1 MPSFPPSVPTA
12 SAHPPGPLL
21 LGACLAICLSL
32 CAALPQPAHAASKKT
47 NPSNTTTPSG
57 SKSTASKKKPSVR
70 ITHQRSPSEETP
82 TARDRRLYRECR
94 GMPNAGACLGYT
106 GR

>member
-1 MPSFPPSVPTA
+1 MTSFSPSAPTA
-12 SAHPPGPLL
+12 SAHPPAPLL

-32 CAALPQPAHAASKKT
+32 CAALPQPAHAASKK
-47 NPSNTTTPSG
+47 SNTGDTTASAN

-70 ITHQRSPSEETP
+70 ITHQRSPSEETT